1 MQIHHGQIL
10 ERVVRRNG
18 HSISDVARLTNVNRR
33 SVYNWFN
40 QQHLKPEIIYR
51 IGCVI
56 DHDFS
61 VELPHLFTPE
71 DFKKDLKKSS
81 AVTYSADQP
90 EDPYNKH
97 YWKDKYIDLLE
108 RYNSLLS
115 DKVALG
121 IAGMFCIAQIFTF

>member
-1 MQIHHGQIL
+1 MLTHHGQIL

-40 QQHLKPEIIYR
+40 QPHLKPEIIYR

-61 VELPHLFTPE
+61 IELPHLFTPDDFNKEKKRAVAVNSQE
-71 DFKKDLKKSS
+71 DNQID
-81 AVTYSADQP
+81 VN
-90 EDPYNKH
+90 NKH

-108 RYNSLLS
+108 RYNELLANKVSL
-115 DKVALG
+115 
-121 IAGMFCIAQIFTF
+121 T

>member
-1 MQIHHGQIL
+1 MLIHHGQIL
-10 ERVVRRNG
+10 EKVVRRNG

-40 QQHLKPEIIYR
+40 QPHLKPEIIYR

-61 VELPHLFTPE
+61 VELPHLFTAD
-71 DFKKDLKKSS
+71 DFNKERRHSLISGVREETSDDLS
-81 AVTYSADQP
+81 
-90 EDPYNKH
+90 NKH

-108 RYNSLLS
+108 RYNELLS
-115 DKVALG
+115 NKVSYS
-121 IAGMFCIAQIFTF
+121 

>member
-1 MQIHHGQIL
+1 MLIHHGQIL

-40 QQHLKPEIIYR
+40 QPHLKPEIIYR
-51 IGCVI
+51 IGCAI

-61 VELPHLFTPE
+61 VELPHLFTAE
-71 DFKKDLKKSS
+71 DFSKDKKRTVA
-81 AVTYSADQP
+81 AVTKEEVQ
-90 EDPYNKH
+90 EDPANKH

-108 RYNSLLS
+108 RYNELLANKVSL
-115 DKVALG
+115 
-121 IAGMFCIAQIFTF
+121 T